1 MPEKEGAEE
10 KSTKS
15 VVNKKQKQMM
25 GEEGY
30 DHLRDM
36 GRIRKNKDKK
46 DATTMPPSKEME
58 KTRKVNK
65 GPSALEVVKK
75 KYKGQIMKMEELDLT
90 KVAESFGGYIVEKI
104 TTSGDIFDAPKVSD
118 REFGGS
124 IRAVKKV
131 SAKTRRAKREF
142 QKDLKS
148 TGEKISR
155 PDEIKLNKRQP
166 LPKVDFPP
174 TVPPEPDRYSSL
186 GSGSSMPR
194 PGEGDAS
201 TLKDVKKTKQT
212 FAQQQQKIKSLK
224 KSQADLKTKVDKV
237 GAYQDVERRIARVEK
252 GVKAPKGG
260 FMKKGTDLIKSM
272 KKKGGEVLSRFG
284 KSASGT
290 GASTDL
296 VKSGAKSPVSKAVAR
311 DVEKRIAKVGA
322 KTTGRTA
329 AKKIGQK
336 AVQKA
341 GQKALTKGIAK
352 SAAKAIP
359 GVGSLLSGIEA
370 AGRLAKGDVGGAALS
385 AGEAIPGVGLGF
397 AGLNVARDVS
407 RAKKAAGAIKTIG
420 AGSLR
425 KAAAKGAASKK
436 VGSQIL
442 KRSYPKG
449 AREVS
454 VGKGM
459 EIVGSRR
466 DKSIQLSK
474 EMGAGLR
481 SAINNPIV
489 QNVGGAVG
497 GKTIEKTS
505 RGIKSGKLPTTRGG
519 RVGRRSAKS

>member
-1 MPEKEGAEE
+1 
-10 KSTKS
+10 
-15 VVNKKQKQMM
+15 
-25 GEEGY
+25 
-30 DHLRDM
+30 
-36 GRIRKNKDKK
+36 
-46 DATTMPPSKEME
+46 
-58 KTRKVNK
+58 
-65 GPSALEVVKK
+65 
-75 KYKGQIMKMEELDLT
+75 
-90 KVAESFGGYIVEKI
+90 
-104 TTSGDIFDAPKVSD
+104 
-118 REFGGS
+118 
-124 IRAVKKV
+124 
-131 SAKTRRAKREF
+131 
-142 QKDLKS
+142 
-148 TGEKISR
+148 
-155 PDEIKLNKRQP
+155 
-166 LPKVDFPP
+166 
-174 TVPPEPDRYSSL
+174 
-186 GSGSSMPR
+186 
-194 PGEGDAS
+194 
-201 TLKDVKKTKQT
+201 
-212 FAQQQQKIKSLK
+212 
-224 KSQADLKTKVDKV
+224 
-237 GAYQDVERRIARVEK
+237 
-252 GVKAPKGG
+252 PKGG
-260 FMKKGTDLIKSM
+260 TMKKGTDLIKSM

-290 GASTDL
+290 GVTAGLAKGGT
-296 VKSGAKSPVSKAVAR
+296 KSVGKS
-311 DVEKRIAKVGA
+311 IG
-322 KTTGRTA
+322 KTT
-329 AKKIGQK
+329 AKKITQK

-359 GVGSLLSGIEA
+359 GVGSVISGIEA

-420 AGSLR
+420 ADSLR

-505 RGIKSGKLPTTRGG
+505 
-519 RVGRRSAKS
+519 